1 MRVFALLATL
11 ALGCGFLAE
20 AAPLSAPTPQVDAAL
35 GGGWSRV
42 THPAPTRSGAEP
54 RPRAG
59 VTVLD

>member
-20 AAPLSAPTPQVDAAL
+20 AAPSNSATPQVDAAL

-42 THPAPTRSGAEP
+42 AHPAP
-54 RPRAG
+54 
-59 VTVLD
+59 